1 MITTYRWYPTVQK
14 LDRYIFKQLSLI
26 FVFFLFVFTL
36 IFWINRAI
44 GLFDRLITDGHSS
57 STLFQFALLSLPS
70 ITTIVFPLACFAAV
84 IFVTNRLKIDSEFTV
99 LQSAGLSP
107 WRLNKPYFIFGILCM
122 LILGFFTTFVVPNT
136 AKILHE
142 KQLELDSSVSA
153 RLLKGGKFIHPFKGV
168 TFYIKEIESDG
179 TLLNVFLHDR
189 RNKDEFLTYTATRAF
204 LAKDENRTVLY
215 MENGLIQ
222 TIGTSIKELSTTE
235 FKSVA
240 IDLSDAIKKG
250 GNNTTYLSHVSTWLL
265 IKNRQEVATSTRAS
279 AGSILL
285 ELHNRFHR
293 PMFCF
298 VAAILG
304 FSSLLIGNYN
314 RFGFGKQIA
323 LAVSIIVLIKITES
337 YTTKLS
343 LHNFLLWPL
352 IYFPSLIGIISSVIF
367 LKISASKYSLK
378 YRATL

>member
-122 LILGFFTTFVVPNT
+122 LILGVFTTFVVPNT

-352 IYFPSLIGIISSVIF
+352 IYVPSLIGIISSVIF
-367 LKISASKYSLK
+367 LKISASKYRLK

>member
-1 MITTYRWYPTVQK
+1 VQK

-122 LILGFFTTFVVPNT
+122 LILGVFTTFVVPNT

-189 RNKDEFLTYTATRAF
+189 RNRDEFLTYTATRAF

-285 ELHNRFHR
+285 ELHNRLHR

-352 IYFPSLIGIISSVIF
+352 IYVPSLIGIISSVIF
-367 LKISASKYSLK
+367 LKISASKYRLK

>member
-168 TFYIKEIESDG
+168 TFYIKEIENDG

-189 RNKDEFLTYTATRAF
+189 RNEDEFLTYTATRAF

-235 FKSVA
+235 FKSEA

-285 ELHNRFHR
+285 ELHNRLHR

-352 IYFPSLIGIISSVIF
+352 IYVPSLIGIISSVIF
-367 LKISASKYSLK
+367 LKISASKYSSK

>member
-1 MITTYRWYPTVQK
+1 MFIDGISSMQK
-14 LDRYIFKQLSLI
+14 LDRYIFRQISLI
-26 FVFFLFVFTL
+26 FVFFLLVFTM

-44 GLFDRLITDGHSS
+44 SLFDRLISDGHSAS
-57 STLFQFALLSLPS
+57 ILFQFALLSLPS

-84 IFVTNRLKIDSEFTV
+84 MFVTHRLKNDSELTV

-107 WRLNKPYFIFGILCM
+107 WRMMRPYFIFGILCM
-122 LILGFFTTFVVPNT
+122 LLLGFFTTFVVPNA
-136 AKILHE
+136 AKMLHDR
-142 KQLELDSSVSA
+142 QIELDSSVSA
-153 RLLKGGKFIHPFKGV
+153 QLLKDGKFIHPFKGI
-168 TFYIKEIESDG
+168 TFYIKGIESDG

-222 TIGTSIKELSTTE
+222 TIDTSSKDLSTTE
-235 FKSVA
+235 FRSVA
-240 IDLSDAIKKG
+240 IDLSDSIKKRDS
-250 GNNTTYLSHVSTWLL
+250 NTAYLSHLSTWLL
-265 IKNRQEVATSTRAS
+265 IKKRQEVAELTRAS
-279 AGSILL
+279 NGAIGL
-285 ELHNRFHR
+285 ELHNRLHR
-293 PMFCF
+293 PIFCF

-314 RFGFGKQIA
+314 RFGLGKQIA

-343 LHNFLLWPL
+343 LNNFQLWPL
-352 IYFPSLIGIISSVIF
+352 IYFPSLIGIISSILF
-367 LKISASKYSLK
+367 LKISSSKYRVSL
-378 YRATL
+378 

>member
-107 WRLNKPYFIFGILCM
+107 WRLNKPFFIFGILCM
-122 LILGFFTTFVVPNT
+122 LILGVFTTFVVPNT

-323 LAVSIIVLIKITES
+323 LAVSIIILIKITES

-352 IYFPSLIGIISSVIF
+352 IYVPSLIGIISSVIF
-367 LKISASKYSLK
+367 LKISASKYSSK

>member
-107 WRLNKPYFIFGILCM
+107 WRLNKPFFIFGILCM
-122 LILGFFTTFVVPNT
+122 LILGVFTTFVVPNT

-285 ELHNRFHR
+285 ELHNRLHR

-352 IYFPSLIGIISSVIF
+352 IYVPSLIGIISSVIF
-367 LKISASKYSLK
+367 LKISASKY
-378 YRATL
+378 RATL

>member
-36 IFWINRAI
+36 IFWINRVI

-122 LILGFFTTFVVPNT
+122 LILGVFTTFVVPNT

-168 TFYIKEIESDG
+168 TFYIKEIESEENPSIAATKQNIG
-179 TLLNVFLHDR
+179 LWSLLCSSS
-189 RNKDEFLTYTATRAF
+189 
-204 LAKDENRTVLY
+204 
-215 MENGLIQ
+215 
-222 TIGTSIKELSTTE
+222 SIEPAEAL
-235 FKSVA
+235 VA
-240 IDLSDAIKKG
+240 
-250 GNNTTYLSHVSTWLL
+250 
-265 IKNRQEVATSTRAS
+265 VATSC
-279 AGSILL
+279 L
-285 ELHNRFHR
+285 F
-293 PMFCF
+293 
-298 VAAILG
+298 
-304 FSSLLIGNYN
+304 LINN
-314 RFGFGKQIA
+314 QVETCER
-323 LAVSIIVLIKITES
+323 
-337 YTTKLS
+337 
-343 LHNFLLWPL
+343 
-352 IYFPSLIGIISSVIF
+352 
-367 LKISASKYSLK
+367 
-378 YRATL
+378 

>member
-122 LILGFFTTFVVPNT
+122 LILGVFTTFVVPNT

-285 ELHNRFHR
+285 ELHNRLHR

-343 LHNFLLWPL
+343 IHNFLLWPL
-352 IYFPSLIGIISSVIF
+352 IYVPSLIGIISSVIF
-367 LKISASKYSLK
+367 LKISASKYRLK

>member
-122 LILGFFTTFVVPNT
+122 LILGVFTTFVVPNT

-153 RLLKGGKFIHPFKGV
+153 RLLKGGKFIHPLKGV

-189 RNKDEFLTYTATRAF
+189 RNEDEFLTYTATRAF

-285 ELHNRFHR
+285 ELHNRLHR

-352 IYFPSLIGIISSVIF
+352 IYVPSLIGIISSVIF
-367 LKISASKYSLK
+367 LKISASKYRLK

>member
-107 WRLNKPYFIFGILCM
+107 WRLNKPFFIFGILCM
-122 LILGFFTTFVVPNT
+122 LILGVFTTFVVPNT

-265 IKNRQEVATSTRAS
+265 IKNRQEVATATRAS

-285 ELHNRFHR
+285 ELHNRLHR

-304 FSSLLIGNYN
+304 FSSLLIGNHN

-343 LHNFLLWPL
+343 LQNFILWPL
-352 IYFPSLIGIISSVIF
+352 IYVPSLIGIISSVIF
-367 LKISASKYSLK
+367 LKISASKYRLK

>member
-44 GLFDRLITDGHSS
+44 GLFDQLITYGHSS

-122 LILGFFTTFVVPNT
+122 LILGVFTTFVVPNT

-285 ELHNRFHR
+285 ELHNRLHR

-352 IYFPSLIGIISSVIF
+352 IYVPSLIGIISSVIF
-367 LKISASKYSLK
+367 LKISASKYRLK
-378 YRATL
+378 YRETL

>member
-122 LILGFFTTFVVPNT
+122 LILGVFTTFVVPNT

-189 RNKDEFLTYTATRAF
+189 RNEDEFLTYTATRAF

-285 ELHNRFHR
+285 ELHNRLHR

-352 IYFPSLIGIISSVIF
+352 IYVPSLIGIISSVIF
-367 LKISASKYSLK
+367 LKISASKYRLK

>member
-122 LILGFFTTFVVPNT
+122 LILGVFTTFVVPNT

-343 LHNFLLWPL
+343 LQNFLLWPL
-352 IYFPSLIGIISSVIF
+352 IYVPSLIGIISSVIF
-367 LKISASKYSLK
+367 LKISASKYRLK

>member
-122 LILGFFTTFVVPNT
+122 LILGVFTTFVVPNT

-285 ELHNRFHR
+285 ELHNRLHR

-323 LAVSIIVLIKITES
+323 LAVSIIILIKITES
-337 YTTKLS
+337 FTTKLS

-352 IYFPSLIGIISSVIF
+352 IYVPSLIGIISSVIF
-367 LKISASKYSLK
+367 LKISASKYRLK

>member
-122 LILGFFTTFVVPNT
+122 LILGVFTTFVVPNT

-367 LKISASKYSLK
+367 LKISASKYRLK

>member
-84 IFVTNRLKIDSEFTV
+84 IFVTNRLKIESEFTV

-122 LILGFFTTFVVPNT
+122 LILGVFTTFVVPNT

-285 ELHNRFHR
+285 ELHNRLHR

-352 IYFPSLIGIISSVIF
+352 IYVPSLIGIISSVIF
-367 LKISASKYSLK
+367 LKISASKYRLK

>member
-122 LILGFFTTFVVPNT
+122 LILGVFTTFVVPNT

-285 ELHNRFHR
+285 ELHNRLHR

-352 IYFPSLIGIISSVIF
+352 IYVPSLIGIISSVIF
-367 LKISASKYSLK
+367 LKISASKYRLK

>member
-70 ITTIVFPLACFAAV
+70 TTTIVFPLACFAAV

-222 TIGTSIKELSTTE
+222 TIDTSIKELSTTE
-235 FKSVA
+235 FKSVT

-285 ELHNRFHR
+285 ELHNRLHR

-352 IYFPSLIGIISSVIF
+352 IYVPSLIGIISSVIF

>member
-122 LILGFFTTFVVPNT
+122 LILGVFTTFVVPNT

-142 KQLELDSSVSA
+142 KQIELDSSVSA

-285 ELHNRFHR
+285 ELHNRLHR

-343 LHNFLLWPL
+343 LQNFLLWPL
-352 IYFPSLIGIISSVIF
+352 IYVPSLIGIISSVIF
-367 LKISASKYSLK
+367 LKISASKYRLK

>member
-122 LILGFFTTFVVPNT
+122 LILGVFTTFVVPNT

-153 RLLKGGKFIHPFKGV
+153 RLLKGGKFIHPLKGV

-189 RNKDEFLTYTATRAF
+189 RNRDEFLTYTATRAF

-265 IKNRQEVATSTRAS
+265 IKNRQEVATATRAS

-285 ELHNRFHR
+285 ELHNRLHR

-352 IYFPSLIGIISSVIF
+352 IYVPSLIGIISSVIF
-367 LKISASKYSLK
+367 LKISASKYRLK

>member
-122 LILGFFTTFVVPNT
+122 LILGVFTTFVVPNT

-189 RNKDEFLTYTATRAF
+189 RNRDEFLTYTATRAF

>member
-1 MITTYRWYPTVQK
+1 MITTYRWFPTVQK

-122 LILGFFTTFVVPNT
+122 LILGVFTTFVVPNT

-352 IYFPSLIGIISSVIF
+352 IYVPSLIGIISSVIF
-367 LKISASKYSLK
+367 LKISASKYRLK

>member
-122 LILGFFTTFVVPNT
+122 LILGVFTTFVVPNT

-189 RNKDEFLTYTATRAF
+189 RNRDEFLTYTATRAF

-285 ELHNRFHR
+285 ELHNRLHR

-352 IYFPSLIGIISSVIF
+352 IYVPSLIGIISSVIF
-367 LKISASKYSLK
+367 LKISASKYRLK

>member
-122 LILGFFTTFVVPNT
+122 LILGVFTTFVVPNT

-189 RNKDEFLTYTATRAF
+189 RNRDEFLTYTATRAF

-285 ELHNRFHR
+285 ELHNRLHR

-352 IYFPSLIGIISSVIF
+352 IYVPSLIGIISSVIF
-367 LKISASKYSLK
+367 LKISASKY
-378 YRATL
+378 RATL

>member
-107 WRLNKPYFIFGILCM
+107 WRLNKPFFIFGILCM
-122 LILGFFTTFVVPNT
+122 LILGVFTTFVVPNT

-168 TFYIKEIESDG
+168 TFYIKEIENDG

-189 RNKDEFLTYTATRAF
+189 RNEDEFLTYTATRAF

-265 IKNRQEVATSTRAS
+265 IKNRQEVATATRAS

-285 ELHNRFHR
+285 ELHNRLHR

-304 FSSLLIGNYN
+304 FSSLLIGNYS

-352 IYFPSLIGIISSVIF
+352 IYVPSLIGIISSVIF
-367 LKISASKYSLK
+367 LKISASKYRLK

>member
-122 LILGFFTTFVVPNT
+122 LILGVFTTFVVPNT

-153 RLLKGGKFIHPFKGV
+153 RLLKGGKFIHPLKGV

-337 YTTKLS
+337 FTTKLS

-352 IYFPSLIGIISSVIF
+352 IYVPSLIGIISSVIF
-367 LKISASKYSLK
+367 LKISASKYRLK
-378 YRATL
+378 YRAAL

>member
-44 GLFDRLITDGHSS
+44 GLFDRLITDGHST

-122 LILGFFTTFVVPNT
+122 LILGVFTTFVVPNT

-189 RNKDEFLTYTATRAF
+189 RNRDEFLTYTATRAF

-285 ELHNRFHR
+285 ELHNRLHR

-352 IYFPSLIGIISSVIF
+352 IYVPSLIGIISSVIF
-367 LKISASKYSLK
+367 LKISASKYRLK

>member
-107 WRLNKPYFIFGILCM
+107 WRLNKPYFIFGVLCL
-122 LILGFFTTFVVPNT
+122 LILGVFTTFVVPNT

-285 ELHNRFHR
+285 ELHNRLHR

-352 IYFPSLIGIISSVIF
+352 IYVPSLIGIISSVIF
-367 LKISASKYSLK
+367 LKISASKYRLK

>member
-204 LAKDENRTVLY
+204 LAKGENRTVLY

-285 ELHNRFHR
+285 ELHNRLHR

-352 IYFPSLIGIISSVIF
+352 IYVPSLIGIISSVIF
-367 LKISASKYSLK
+367 LKISASKYRLK

>member
-1 MITTYRWYPTVQK
+1 MITTYRWFPTVQK

-122 LILGFFTTFVVPNT
+122 LILGVFTTFVVPNT

-189 RNKDEFLTYTATRAF
+189 RNRDEFLTYTATRAF

-265 IKNRQEVATSTRAS
+265 IKNRQEVATATRAS

-285 ELHNRFHR
+285 ELHNRLHR

-304 FSSLLIGNYN
+304 FSSLLIGNHN

-352 IYFPSLIGIISSVIF
+352 IYVPSLIGIISSVIF
-367 LKISASKYSLK
+367 LKISASKYRLK

>member
-122 LILGFFTTFVVPNT
+122 LILGVFTTFVVPNT

-189 RNKDEFLTYTATRAF
+189 RNRDEFLTYTATRAF

-314 RFGFGKQIA
+314 RFGFGKQIS
-323 LAVSIIVLIKITES
+323 LAVSIIILIKITES

-352 IYFPSLIGIISSVIF
+352 IYVPSLIGIISSVIF